1 MFKAPKRW
9 QHGFV
14 KISTKSL
21 SPTVKFT
28 ISITEVPSE
37 KELQKLFAQTTWAA
51 KRKNPEIKRML
62 EHLTVFVTIRENSEL
77 IGFGRAISDGVYRAL
92 IDDIVVDNSYQKL
105 GLGKV
110 IVENLLKQL
119 AGIEGIFL
127 NTKPDLEGFY
137 KKFGF
142 KKVEGAITM
151 EK

>member
-9 QHGFV
+9 QHGFA
-14 KISTKSL
+14 KTSTKQL

-51 KRKNPEIKRML
+51 KRKNLEIKRML

-92 IDDIVVDNSYQKL
+92 IDDIVVDDSYQKL

-119 AGIEGIFL
+119 AGVEGIFL

-142 KKVEGAITM
+142 KKVEGTITM

>member
-1 MFKAPKRW
+1 
-9 QHGFV
+9 
-14 KISTKSL
+14 
-21 SPTVKFT
+21 
-28 ISITEVPSE
+28 
-37 KELQKLFAQTTWAA
+37 
-51 KRKNPEIKRML
+51 ML

-92 IDDIVVDNSYQKL
+92 IDDVIVDNSYQKL

-119 AGIEGIFL
+119 TGIEGIFL

-142 KKVEGAITM
+142 KKVVGTITM